1 MTTRRLLQTQFSVK
15 ANELAESFRTT
26 VGQLRVGPYA
36 YTPDLTAPEG
46 PSTGG
51 GVQALQHLRLLPP
64 KPNMPTLVVG
74 HVNQRERAAE
84 LRTFDHVDAICRERF
99 KQGAPFDSAHYE
111 QLVQSMQSFLG
122 ACGMRIGFSA
132 APADLVRRAVGLGSL
147 APPKSQGGRIAAMAG
162 AIVLVGVLLCSFVWF
177 FKK

>member
-1 MTTRRLLQTQFSVK
+1 MLQTQFSVQ
-15 ANELAESFRTT
+15 ATELAESFRTT
-26 VGQLRVGPYA
+26 VGQLRVGPHA

-99 KQGAPFDSAHYE
+99 KQGAPFGPAHYE

-122 ACGMRIGFSA
+122 ACGMTIGFAA
-132 APADLVRRAVGLGSL
+132 APDDLLRRAIGLASL
-147 APPKSQGGRIAAMAG
+147 APPRSHAARVVTTAG
-162 AIVLVGVLLCSFVWF
+162 AVVLLGILLASFLWF
-177 FKK
+177 FKR